1 MQHLQYVHV
10 IRTLKMVSQEELAVF
25 ILYLGLI
32 WFGGVDVSIIEQHMK
47 EAVLGGDN

>member
-1 MQHLQYVHV
+1 
-10 IRTLKMVSQEELAVF
+10 MVSQEELAVF